1 MRNKPHSLSYG
12 NYFNELETKLLNQYD
27 LAKTARKK
35 GIDPTL
41 KPEPEVTKDIPERI
55 EKLIG
60 PPGISKR
67 MRELEAMERQ
77 EMAFKIAEEI
87 ALGKFGGFERKIMAE
102 QAIRTGLG
110 ILTEGVTIAPIQGI
124 PEIQIKQNPDRS
136 KYLSIYFAGPI
147 RPAGGTAQALTLVLA
162 DHVRKTLNLDR
173 FQPSED
179 LIGRFI
185 EEVRLYERS
194 VRRFQYHVTDEDLGT
209 AIRNLPVEAT
219 GVSTDPY
226 EVSNFR
232 DVTGVETNRV
242 RGGALI
248 VVVDGVVGRAQ
259 KLCGICENI
268 GLEGWEWLK
277 RMGKNNSQL
286 DEKPTAGF
294 MEEIIVGRPVFS
306 FPGTTGGFRLRYGRA
321 RNTGLAAAGVHPA
334 TMVILN
340 KFLATGVQLRVEL
353 PGKSAAVCPVTSIEP
368 PVVKLLNGDVEIVKT
383 QERADELLRTEQ
395 IDKILFNGDIL
406 FNAGDFIQNNKPLLP
421 SCYDENQWQQD
432 LKARTMEIGITA
444 VSELTG
450 LQVKRIESFLER
462 FPDKPNVDE
471 ALKLTEINV
480 PLHPQFNYL
489 WSSISKDELIYLR
502 TFLLENLNK
511 DQARIE
517 HNPKIKQILE
527 NILYPHKMEEDQILL
542 GEAWKILGRCLSL
555 DQRYLE
561 IKQSETLKIVNELA
575 GFQIN
580 EKAPVFVGARMGR
593 PEKARQ
599 RKMSPYVHCLFPVA
613 EAGGPQRDIMKAKPN
628 VKVKVQLVRR
638 SCPECG
644 IDTKNP
650 ICPECKTPTI
660 ESMFCERCGI
670 SISSD
675 NCPKCGGRTVAYKT
689 VEVDLQET
697 LQEARK
703 ELGIQIPRRI
713 KCVKRLMNK
722 KRMPEH
728 LGKGILRGHLD
739 LSVFKDGTLRYD
751 TTNLPLTHFKPSE
764 IGVTLEKLKLLGYT
778 HDICGEEL
786 SNSSQMLELKVQDVV
801 LPEECGDYLVKEAK
815 FLDLELEH
823 LYKLRP
829 HYNAD
834 KKEDLIGEIIL
845 GLAPHTSAAL
855 VGRIIGYTKVR
866 NCYAHPYWHAG
877 KRRNCDG
884 DEDAVLFPLDALLNF
899 SQAYL
904 PEQSGGLMDA
914 PLLIIPKLNP
924 NEVDSEALNV
934 DVISRYPPEFYK
946 MSKKMVE
953 PTLYASLVDTLGTR
967 LGTESQYEGF
977 SYTEECDDINLGS
990 HHGAYTVLRSMVDK
1004 LESQLDLTK
1013 KLVSVDAKTVALKI
1027 LNSHFMKDIVGNLR
1041 AFTSQTFRC
1050 SKCNRKY
1057 RRPPLN
1063 EKCGRCGG
1071 PIVLTVHRGG
1081 IEKYLEPAINLVEE
1095 YELDQ
1100 YYADRFSLIKDEIES
1115 IFPEKPEET
1124 VKNYSLTDFM
1134 TTKK

>member
-1 MRNKPHSLSYG
+1 MRNKQYSLSYG
-12 NYFNELETKLLNQYD
+12 NYFNELEKKLLIQYD
-27 LAKTARKK
+27 LSKAARKK

-87 ALGKFGGFERKIMAE
+87 ALGKFGSFERKLAAE

-162 DHVRKTLNLDR
+162 DHVRKILNLDR

-179 LIGRFI
+179 QIGRFI
-185 EEVRLYERS
+185 EEVRLYERR
-194 VRRFQYHVTDEDLGT
+194 VRRFQYHVTDEDLGI

-232 DVTGVETNRV
+232 DVTGIETNRI

-259 KLCGICENI
+259 KLCGICENL

-277 RMGKNNSQL
+277 RMGGNNNQL

-306 FPGTTGGFRLRYGRA
+306 FPGTKGGFRLRYGRA
-321 RNTGLAAAGVHPA
+321 RNTGLAAAGLHPA

-340 KFLATGVQLRVEL
+340 NFLATGVQLRVEL

-368 PVVKLLNGDVEIVKT
+368 PVVKLLNGDVEIVAT
-383 QERADELLRTEQ
+383 QERAKELLRREQ

-421 SCYDENQWQQD
+421 SGYDENQWQQD
-432 LKARTMEIGITA
+432 LKARITEVGFTA
-444 VSELTG
+444 VSQLTG
-450 LQVKRIESFLER
+450 LQVKRIERFLVR
-462 FPDKPNVDE
+462 FPEKPSVDE
-471 ALKLTEINV
+471 ALKLTEIDT

-511 DQARIE
+511 DEASIE
-517 HNPKIKQILE
+517 HNPKIKHLLE
-527 NILYPHKMEEDQILL
+527 NILCPHRIDEGQILL
-542 GEAWKILGRCLSL
+542 GENWKILWRCLSL

-561 IKQSETLKIVNELA
+561 IKQNEPLKIVNELA

-593 PEKARQ
+593 PEKARE

-613 EAGGPQRDIMKAKPN
+613 EAGGPQRDIIKTKPN
-628 VKVKVQLVRR
+628 VRVKVQLVNW

-644 IDTKNP
+644 IDARSP
-650 ICPECKTPTI
+650 LCPVCKTPTI
-660 ESMFCERCGI
+660 ETMYCERCGI
-670 SISSD
+670 SIGSD
-675 NCPKCGGRTVAYKT
+675 NCPNCGGRTVAYKT
-689 VEVDLQET
+689 VEVDLQKT
-697 LQEARK
+697 LQDARK
-703 ELGIQIPRRI
+703 DLGIQIPRRI
-713 KCVKRLMNK
+713 KCVKRLMNQ

-728 LGKGILRGHLD
+728 LGKGIIRGHLD

-778 HDICGEEL
+778 HDIYGEEL
-786 SNSSQMLELKVQDVV
+786 SESSQMLELKVQDVV
-801 LPEECGDYLVKEAK
+801 LPEECGDYLVKAAK
-815 FLDLELEH
+815 FIDLELEH
-823 LYKLRP
+823 LYKLKP
-829 HYNAD
+829 LYNAE

-855 VGRIIGYTKVR
+855 VGRVIGYTKVR

-884 DEDAVLFPLDALLNF
+884 DEDAILFPIDALLNF
-899 SQAYL
+899 SRAYL

-946 MSKKMVE
+946 LSQKMVE

-977 SYTEECDDINLGS
+977 SYTEECDDINMGS
-990 HHGAYTVLRSMVDK
+990 HHGAYTELSSMIDK
-1004 LESQLDLTK
+1004 LESQLDLTN

-1071 PIVLTVHRGG
+1071 SIVLTVHRGG
-1081 IEKYLEPAINLVEE
+1081 IEKYLEPAINLVKD

-1100 YYADRFSLIKDEIES
+1100 YYADRFSLIKDEIAS
-1115 IFPEKPEET
+1115 IFPEKPEEN
-1124 VKNYSLTDFM
+1124 VQKYSLTDFM